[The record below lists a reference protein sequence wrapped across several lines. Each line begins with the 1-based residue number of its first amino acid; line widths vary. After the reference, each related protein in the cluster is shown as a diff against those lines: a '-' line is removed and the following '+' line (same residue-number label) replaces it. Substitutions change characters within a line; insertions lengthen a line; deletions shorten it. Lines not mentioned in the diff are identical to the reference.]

1 MGKKARQNKALVD
14 NVSAVILL
22 QSWMGR
28 RFV

>member
-22 QSWMGR
+22 QSWMEKLL
-28 RFV
+28 